1 MSDKSPCD
9 LHPDLEVDRVRL
21 IGKII
26 KDARNGARLE
36 HNPEAGDTSW
46 STSCRGFSWAW
57 QRLLGK
63 AGTEGYEWLSTV
75 DSTMHYVGAIGS
87 VPFRFYHGDSKKPKN
102 KFIEEK
108 FSQRQQFNLDLGAV
122 PAHQDLIFL
131 FAAET
136 DVQGVTERVIFA
148 AVQPN
153 GYVISSIDATSDAP
167 IPAIAP
173 IHLPEESGVE
183 LGAAKVSGKRT
194 KQKKTANGDTH

>member
-1 MSDKSPCD
+1 MSDQSPCN
-9 LHPDLEVDRVRL
+9 LHPDLELDRVRL

-36 HNPEAGDTSW
+36 HNSEAGDTGW
-46 STSCRGFSWAW
+46 SSGCREFSWAW
-57 QRLLGK
+57 QRLLGA
-63 AGTEGYEWLSTV
+63 AGTKGYEWLSTI
-75 DSTMHYVGAIGS
+75 DSSIHYVGAIGS
-87 VPFRFYHGDSKKPKN
+87 IPFRFYRGDSKKPKN

-136 DVQGVTERVIFA
+136 DAKGVTERVIFA

-153 GYVISSIDATSDAP
+153 GHVVSSIDATSDAP

-183 LGAAKVSGKRT
+183 LGAAKVSGKRK
-194 KQKKTANGDTH
+194 KQKKIANGDTH